1 MSAVVLASGSAIRRT
16 LLINAGLSITVDPA
30 AIDETVIKNRM
41 KVQDAPVPMAAIE
54 LAVAKAQ
61 AVSRRHPGKLIIGA
75 DQILAL
81 GTEWFDKPADRLA
94 AAQQL
99 ERLSGRSHQLVSA
112 VAVVEDGTEIW
123 RTAQAVTLH
132 MRPLG
137 QDFIDAYLDHAGDGV
152 LSSVGAYQLEG
163 LGAQL
168 FTAIEGD
175 YFTVLGLPLLPLLE
189 FLRQRGIMVA

>member
-1 MSAVVLASGSAIRRT
+1 VSLILASRSAIRHT
-16 LLINAGLSITVDPA
+16 LLANAGLSVTVDPA
-30 AIDETVIKNRM
+30 AVDENEIKARM
-41 KVQDAPVPMAAIE
+41 RSQNAPAMAAATE
-54 LAVAKAQ
+54 LAGAKAQ
-61 AVSRRHPGKLIIGA
+61 AVSARHPGELVIGA

-81 GTEWFDKPADRLA
+81 GPYWFDKPADREA

-99 ERLSGRSHQLVSA
+99 QRLAGRTHQLVSA

-123 RTAQAVTLH
+123 RTAQSAVLH
-132 MRPLG
+132 MRPLSRG
-137 QDFIDAYLDHAGDGV
+137 FIDAYLDRMGDAA

-175 YFTVLGLPLLPLLE
+175 YFTILGLPLLPLLA
-189 FLRQRGIMVA
+189 FLRQRGIMPV